1 MSWWVLLYQSTKA
14 QSLEYPQAGSIHEP
28 GYGFPRTLL
37 LGNRV
42 NRSFHYMPEQP
53 VNMLP
58 LLRNGA
64 GVTSLY
70 ELFGEILLLA
80 VDLLAVCVHR

>member
-1 MSWWVLLYQSTKA
+1 
-14 QSLEYPQAGSIHEP
+14 
-28 GYGFPRTLL
+28 
-37 LGNRV
+37 
-42 NRSFHYMPEQP
+42 MPEQP